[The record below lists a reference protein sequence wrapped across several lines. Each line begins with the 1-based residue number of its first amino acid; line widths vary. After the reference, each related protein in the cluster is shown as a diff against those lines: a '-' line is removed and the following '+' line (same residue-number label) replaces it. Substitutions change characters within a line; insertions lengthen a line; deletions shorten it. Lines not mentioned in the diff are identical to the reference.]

1 MGEGH
6 LGGDGG
12 EIMIRIYYMKKKSIF
27 NTHKNR
33 KLVTEENIF
42 LTNMTQGRLRYLAHD
57 KFVHNNQLV
66 NNGSRT
72 GHKQFI
78 DKIKRSIAHEKCLL
92 PLINKG
98 YCARQ

>member
-1 MGEGH
+1 MKGIWEEM
-6 LGGDGG
+6 GG
-12 EIMIRIYYMKKKSIF
+12 EIMIRIYYMKKNLFS
-27 NTHKNR
+27 TQKNR
-33 KLVTEENIF
+33 KLVTKENIF

-57 KFVHNNQLV
+57 KFVHDNQLV